1 MRHFGRFRDAITDMA
16 REENEKKFA
25 IVNKYNPEELKF
37 WEGVVTPVIKAVRHD
52 YKVKDIYEVFQ
63 NQIME
68 EDDTPY
74 GGRSF
79 DDETYGDFIE
89 ENDIDRNMSIGE
101 FNQLLHSCGLKEIIL

>member
-16 REENEKKFA
+16 REENERKFS

-37 WEGVVTPVIKAVRHD
+37 WEGVITPVIKAVRHD

-63 NQIME
+63 DQIME

-79 DDETYGDFIE
+79 DDETYGDFID

-101 FNQLLHSCGLKEIIL
+101 FNQILKSCGLKEVIL

>member
-37 WEGVVTPVIKAVRHD
+37 WEDVIAPVIKAVRHD

-63 NQIME
+63 DQIME